1 MTDRAQR
8 RRRTFALILLTCLAV
23 SLVCVAYPIYV
34 IRPFRHQGA
43 RELALALVVTR
54 LRPAITVIAAVAAL
68 LALIGCWRTQPLK

>member
-23 SLVCVAYPIYV
+23 SLVCVVYPIYV

-43 RELALALVVTR
+43 RELALALAVTR
-54 LRPAITVIAAVAAL
+54 FRPVITVITAVAQF
-68 LALIGCWRTQPLK
+68 WR